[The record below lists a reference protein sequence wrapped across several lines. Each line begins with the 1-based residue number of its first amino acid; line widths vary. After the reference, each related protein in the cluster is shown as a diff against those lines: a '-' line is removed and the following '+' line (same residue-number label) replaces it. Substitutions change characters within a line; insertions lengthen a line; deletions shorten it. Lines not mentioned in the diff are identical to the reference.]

1 MVSTLVFG
9 INFQRRITMTTN
21 ITPIE
26 ALEKIKE
33 ICKKYPKTTELS
45 FDVRYDFKEQVLN
58 GCIQLKQEIQD
69 QVRALFND

>member
-1 MVSTLVFG
+1 
-9 INFQRRITMTTN
+9 MTTN

-58 GCIQLKQEIQD
+58 GCIQLQPEIQD